1 MNIFKKLFTM
11 LVAVLPLAATAQ
23 NLVDINFEDAS
34 AYKSV
39 SVYDWWEASP
49 FRTGELKGNC
59 QVITNPFAHEP
70 DAQNV
75 SARVLG
81 LQRSRFG
88 SNLFGARIELA
99 EDQRFELT
107 PTVKYVHVMMR
118 KPVAGRSMVIGL
130 GRHNENTPGYAE
142 VWADQ
147 KDDVEQF
154 TALGNNKAAP
164 DQWTDVVFPIK
175 GAGNITIYSLVIVV
189 DCEAPTNLT
198 SDFLA
203 YIDNVKVNSS
213 KKAENA
219 VVGDYPVCFDRD
231 QTYTRSDRHLNS
243 LTITTEAGTYT
254 KQAVGKLAASEAFDG
269 FVVAKAGETVT
280 AKCNYQG
287 SWMHSFFYLDTNNN
301 GKFEVEADELV
312 SYRNS
317 GANDYGA
324 THSFQIPADLQ
335 PGVYRLRGK
344 VDWESTDPAGNDGS
358 AGNYIIDN
366 GGGMIDVL
374 FLVYRPE
381 DTTVSVSSNQR
392 NGYVLLAD
400 GSEMSDYRHD
410 RLTPLTVLP
419 QGAEG
424 FSCSGLIIRHGY
436 NVGIVA
442 DSLQHSNPQYLA
454 TTVSH
459 TQFAEDGTYTIPAS
473 LIDADVIIEGIM
485 VSGTLPDGPDQPVV
499 DPDATFPY
507 VSPAPIG
514 GQWAK
519 GTKAY
524 YIQNGAKEQAWL
536 SLDNARE
543 DGLRLDANEQP
554 EDARGQWV
562 VCGND
567 TDGYSFYNV
576 SAGATQVLGLT
587 GDDKYARV
595 QLYEIGQ
602 EGTAQT
608 RFDYHENGD
617 GFSFRL
623 HGTDYNCL
631 NSRDQYLAL
640 WSAAAAFATDNG
652 SRFTFYFAE
661 DIEGVS
667 PTPDVNTTDQF
678 FTAQQLRDAV
688 AAGNGV
694 ARIGI
699 LNVTTTSN
707 KFVNGLA
714 YNGVPASS
722 VGTLEEVRAP
732 QDDEIMEVI
741 AVEGGYLLRQ
751 AEAEDGEG
759 YLDCSAGGNFNVV
772 GRDAAL
778 VWTLAGPGEEAYGEV
793 TNFDDL
799 FSDIAPEVNEHMVRF
814 IAHGQ
819 YLNGQNQGGT
829 GGLRPGKG
837 AWSFNYIYNVNYDGD
852 DVVGI
857 NTVLSPEASDAIYT
871 LSGLR
876 TARPVHG
883 INIVGGRKVLR

>member
-1 MNIFKKLFTM
+1 MNIFKKLFAM
-11 LVAVLPLAATAQ
+11 LVAVLPLAANAQ
-23 NLVDINFEDAS
+23 DLVDINFEDAS

-39 SVYDWWEASP
+39 SVWDWWEASP

-59 QVITNPFAHEP
+59 QVITNPFAHEEG
-70 DAQNV
+70 ATNV
-75 SARVLG
+75 SAKVLG
-81 LQRSRFG
+81 FQRSRFG

-107 PTVKYVHVMMR
+107 PTVKYVHVLMR

-130 GRHNENTPGYAE
+130 GRHNESTPGYAE
-142 VWADQ
+142 QWATQ

-154 TALGNNKAAP
+154 TAIGNNKAPA
-164 DQWTDVVFPIK
+164 DQWADVVFPIK

-189 DCEAPTNLT
+189 DCEAPTDLT

-219 VVGDYPVCFDRD
+219 VVGDYPVCFDSD

-254 KQAVGKLAASEAFDG
+254 KQAVGKLAASQAFDG
-269 FVVAKAGETVT
+269 FIVAKAGETVT
-280 AKCNYQG
+280 AKCNYNG

-301 GKFEVEADELV
+301 GKFEIEADELV
-312 SYRNS
+312 SYRNTN
-317 GANDYGA
+317 ANDFGA
-324 THSFQIPADLQ
+324 THTFTIPADLQ
-335 PGVYRLRGK
+335 PGIYRLRGK

-374 FLVYRPE
+374 FNVYAPE
-381 DTTVSVSSNQR
+381 ETMVNVGSNQR
-392 NGYVLLAD
+392 NGTILMTD
-400 GSEMSDYRHD
+400 GSEMKDYKHQ

-419 QGAEG
+419 KGAEG
-424 FSCSGLIIRHGY
+424 FSCAGLIIRHGY

-485 VSGTLPDGPDQPVV
+485 VSGEVPDGPDEPVV
-499 DPDATFPY
+499 DPTATFPY
-507 VSPAPIG
+507 VSPAPVG
-514 GQWAK
+514 GQWVK

-524 YIQNGAKEQAWL
+524 YIQNGAKESAWL
-536 SLDNARE
+536 SLDNALD
-543 DGLRLDANEQP
+543 DGLRLDANELP
-554 EDARGQWV
+554 EEDPRGEWV

-567 TDGYSFYNV
+567 ELGYSFYNV
-576 SAGATQVLGLT
+576 SAGAEYVLGLV

-595 QLYEIGQ
+595 NLVKVGE
-602 EGTAQT
+602 EGNATT
-608 RFDYHENGD
+608 RFDFHENGD

-623 HGTDYNCL
+623 HGSEHNCL

-640 WSAAAAFATDNG
+640 WDATAAFATDNG
-652 SRFTFYFAE
+652 SRFTFFYAE
-661 DIEGVS
+661 DVAGID
-667 PTPDVNTTDQF
+667 PTPSVNTTDKF
-678 FTAQQLRDAV
+678 FTAEQLRDEV
-688 AAGNGV
+688 AKNGK
-694 ARIGI
+694 ALIGI

-707 KFVNGLA
+707 KYVNGLN
-714 YNGVPASS
+714 YNGTPASS
-722 VGTLEEVRAP
+722 MGTLEGVRAP
-732 QDDEIMEVI
+732 MEDEIMEVI

-751 AEAEDGEG
+751 AEADEGEG
-759 YLDCSAGGNFNVV
+759 YLDCQGGGNFNVV

-778 VWTLAGPGEEAYGEV
+778 VWTIAGPADESYGEV
-793 TNFDDL
+793 TNFDDIY
-799 FSDIAPEVNEHMVRF
+799 SDIAPEVNEHMVRF
-814 IAHGQ
+814 IAHDQ
-819 YLNGQNQGGT
+819 YLNGQNQSSP
-829 GGLRPGKG
+829 GGLRGGKG
-837 AWSFNYIYNVNYDGD
+837 AWSFNYIYNVNYAGG
-852 DVVGI
+852 DVVGLH
-857 NTVLSPEASDAIYT
+857 TVLSPEASDAIYN
-871 LSGLR
+871 LAGQR
-876 TARPVHG
+876 MERPVKG